1 MTDSQG
7 PDPKLD
13 PLAVID
19 AALHQLAA
27 GASERERERL
37 LRLGLTA
44 LSMTA
49 GRLAEARRWARQ
61 LWVALE
67 AATAPGDILAHNA
80 EVPAWVREPTPPVNV
95 TGPVIHLPA
104 DLHAEDDQGRGW
116 TLLPLT
122 AFHPERVYPGATL
135 TAGRPDGHEQV
146 IVVGT
151 ALWATARHE
160 VKVLV
165 TFHRPDTSAG
175 AQR

>member
-1 MTDSQG
+1 MTDSQA
-7 PDPKLD
+7 PDPQ
-13 PLAVID
+13 PNPVTVID

-27 GASERERERL
+27 GAPEQERERL

-44 LSMTA
+44 LSMTT

-61 LWVALE
+61 LWRALE
-67 AATAPGDILAHNA
+67 AATGPGDILAHNA
-80 EVPAWVREPTPPVNV
+80 DVPAWVREV
-95 TGPVIHLPA
+95 TAADHAPAPAIHLAA

-122 AFHPERVYPGATL
+122 GFRPERVYPGATL
-135 TAGRPDGHEQV
+135 TAGRQDGHEQV

-151 ALWATARHE
+151 ALWATADHE